1 MEFESALIVA
11 VPEAEPLVKALR
23 ERFDPSAAVGVPAH
37 ITILYPF
44 VPPGEITPAVVDE
57 LRQFFASFAAF
68 DFVLPEL
75 RRFPTVL
82 YLAPA
87 PAEPFKALIHAVVE
101 RYPDYLPYG
110 GAFPVSQVIPHL
122 TIADVD
128 EAAQIEDIERE
139 FTQQHAAQLPVK
151 ATANEVLLIEN
162 TSGRWETRQG
172 FALAGR
178 S

>member
-1 MEFESALIVA
+1 MKIESALIIA

-23 ERFDPSAAVGVPAH
+23 EKFDPSAPAGVPAH
-37 ITILYPF
+37 VTILYPF
-44 VPPGEITPAVVDE
+44 VPPSEITPAVVAE

-110 GAFPVSQVIPHL
+110 GAFPVSEVIPHL

-128 EAAQIEDIERE
+128 EAAQLEDIERE
-139 FTQQHAAQLPVK
+139 FRQRHGAQLPVQAK
-151 ATANEVLLIEN
+151 ASEVLLIEN
-162 TSGRWETRQG
+162 TSGRWKTQQG
-172 FALAGR
+172 FALAGQ